1 MATTSRA
8 RQRQVLLLTAAAVFM
23 AYLDLTIVN
32 VAFPAIQQDFQ
43 DASLATL
50 SWVLNGYATI
60 FAALLIPAGRLGDR
74 FGRRR
79 AFLAGLVMFTAA
91 SGLCALAATAEVLI
105 AARVAQAVGAAFLIP
120 SSLGLLLPE
129 FPTHQRATTVA
140 KWGAVGGV
148 AVAAGPSLGG
158 LLVEQ
163 AGWRWAFLVNL
174 PIGLLVALAGRRL
187 LTEHRDPTGSRPDVL
202 GAALLTG
209 GIGTL
214 TLAIVKTPDWGWQRG
229 QLLGWFAGALLAWAV
244 YRSRRHPTPVIE
256 TSLLRVRTFAAA
268 SAATMA
274 FNLGLSALFLGSVL
288 FLTGVWGYSVL
299 GAGLALSAGPLA
311 SAVVAVPAAH
321 LAGRI
326 GPRLVAAGGSLLFA
340 AGTASWVLALSAEP
354 HYTSRLLPGLL
365 AGGIGLGM
373 AIPVL
378 AGAAVAT
385 LPAGRLA
392 TGTAVVTMARQVG
405 GVLGVAILVAVLGPP
420 DADAAAFDGAWVLM
434 TAAGL
439 ASALLSLTL
448 GRVHPDRRVTRDL
461 SAPAPSAAA
470 DRHPP
475 AHAPA
480 PAPRAGR

>member
-1 MATTSRA
+1 MATTGRA

-32 VAFPAIQQDFQ
+32 VAFPAFQRDFQ
-43 DASLATL
+43 QASLVTL
-50 SWVLNGYATI
+50 SWVLNGYAI
-60 FAALLIPAGRLGDR
+60 VFAALLVPAGRLGDR

-79 AFLAGLVMFTAA
+79 AFLAGLAIFTAA
-91 SGLCALAATAEVLI
+91 SGLCALATTPEVLI

-129 FPTHQRATTVA
+129 FPPHQHAVTVA
-140 KWGAVGGV
+140 KWGAVGGI

-158 LLVEQ
+158 LLVQQ
-163 AGWRWAFLVNL
+163 AGWRWAFLINL
-174 PIGLLVALAGRRL
+174 PIGLLVALASRRL
-187 LTEHRDPTGSRPDVL
+187 LVEHRDPAGGRPDAV

-209 GIGTL
+209 GIGAL

-229 QLLGWFAGALLAWAV
+229 QLLGWLAGALLAWAV
-244 YRSRRHPTPVIE
+244 HRSRRHPTPVIE
-256 TSLLRVRTFAAA
+256 TSLLRVRTFAMA
-268 SAATMA
+268 SAATLLV
-274 FNLGLSALFLGSVL
+274 NLGLSALFLGSVL

-311 SAVVAVPAAH
+311 SAVVAVPAAR
-321 LAGRI
+321 LADRI
-326 GPRLVAAGGSLLFA
+326 GHRLVAGGGSLLFA
-340 AGTASWVLALSAEP
+340 AGTASWMLSLSAEP
-354 HYTSRLLPGLL
+354 QYTSRLLPGLL

-373 AIPVL
+373 TIPIL

-405 GVLGVAILVAVLGPP
+405 GVLGVAILVAVLGTP
-420 DADAAAFDGAWVLM
+420 DASDISAAFDRAWILM

-448 GRVHPDRRVTRDL
+448 GRVHSDGPVTRDL
-461 SAPAPSAAA
+461 A
-470 DRHPP
+470 
-475 AHAPA
+475 APA
-480 PAPRAGR
+480 PAATARRPQ